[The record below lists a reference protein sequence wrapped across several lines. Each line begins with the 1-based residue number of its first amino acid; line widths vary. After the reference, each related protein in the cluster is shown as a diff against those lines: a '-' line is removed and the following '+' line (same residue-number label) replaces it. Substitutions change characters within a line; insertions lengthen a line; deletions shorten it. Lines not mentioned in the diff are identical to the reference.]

1 MRICS
6 QQLRML
12 NPRWDNPLSRS
23 PPPQSGI
30 AELVVVSEEGE
41 IILEMKVATDLALLR
56 QIIGGIPG
64 QKRVV
69 FEEGPLSGRLTD
81 ALRDVADDV
90 ISCDPA
96 QNALIARA
104 EDSNDER
111 DARRLALLART
122 NALRPVFV
130 PPEPYRTLRSLMV
143 HDRNLQRGVTQAKN
157 RIKALCRRVGIRYH
171 GKSVY
176 SAGNRGGVLSQIPE
190 AGLRW
195 QISSLYR
202 ELDLLRRERDG
213 VRPTVKGVA
222 RRLRVIDQLQ
232 SAPGVGPITAR
243 TAVAWVVDPGRFRN
257 RKALSSYAGLG
268 LGQGW
273 TNWKPTGHA
282 KASKRGQRELKR
294 VLFLAANAAIKGDNA
309 LARRYQARLDA
320 GWEHGKAIRD
330 TARTLL
336 YTLAKMWT
344 TGKEYDDNRV
354 SVPSSEER

>member
-1 MRICS
+1 MKIVSLDVHSEAS
-6 QQLRML
+6 Q
-12 NPRWDNPLSRS
+12 
-23 PPPQSGI
+23 
-30 AELVVVSEEGE
+30 LVAVTEDGE
-41 IILEMKVATDLALLR
+41 VILEMKVATDVALLR
-56 QIIGGIPG
+56 QIIDGIPG
-64 QKRVV
+64 RKRVV

-130 PPEPYRTLRSLMV
+130 PPEPYRTLRSLIV
-143 HDRNLQRGVTQAKN
+143 HDRNLQKGVTRAKN

-171 GKSVY
+171 GKGVY
-176 SAGNRGGVLSQIPE
+176 SAGNRPDVLAQISEP
-190 AGLRW
+190 GLRW
-195 QISSLYR
+195 QMNSLYR

-213 VRPTVKGVA
+213 VRRTVKGIA
-222 RRLRVIDQLQ
+222 RQLKVIDRLQ
-232 SAPGVGPITAR
+232 SVPGAGPITAR
-243 TAVAWVVDPGRFRN
+243 TFVAWVVDPGRFRN

-294 VLFLAANAAIKGDNA
+294 VLFLAAKAALNGNNA
-309 LARRYQARLDA
+309 LARRYQARRDA
-320 GWEHGKAIRD
+320 GWEHSKAIRD

-336 YTLAKMWT
+336 YTLAKMWR
-344 TGKEYDDNRV
+344 TGKDYDDNRV